1 MSILCAVVIM
11 GIWLEHFLLIS
22 PALFHDVKAIPVGLM
37 DGLIFV
43 GFFGLMVL
51 ALTAFFSLFP
61 EITRGEAR
69 GVN

>member
-11 GIWLEHFLLIS
+11 GIWLEHFLLVS
-22 PALFHDVKAIPVGLM
+22 PALFPDVKAISVGLM

-51 ALTAFFSLFP
+51 ALRAFFNLFP
-61 EITRGEAR
+61 EITRGEMR